1 MLLVAIFRIAMNIY
15 FDSLKSRQKFLAFSD
30 LADSVGRM
38 AHSGFLSDEDRKVLT
53 ALARDVSMANS

>member
-1 MLLVAIFRIAMNIY
+1 MNIY